1 MCNSSTDLPFRKNR
15 AICVPFS
22 QKEYNDNV
30 NDPAKFRTLLNP
42 RIEQYP
48 ELFPSNI
55 REGYIMKDTYFSRK
69 MLIIIRRIDISG
81 ISYTIRPSFV
91 MPYMVGMVADIEKPI
106 FLRKFDVPFWALS
119 YVFGRDSSYW
129 YRIDLSLGRN
139 SLVGTTIKN
148 PQDLPQHVVADEKH
162 TWILG
167 NKVYVATTVGNG
179 CILGAS
185 IAKDAGEQS
194 LIKAYGHYKEET
206 QCMNS
211 EYAPE
216 TVNTDGW
223 LPTQNVWKSIFP
235 FVIVISCFLHVFI
248 KIRDR
253 SKKKFK
259 DIYQQIATKLWDC
272 YYAQSKSSFSQ
283 RIRRLCE
290 WAKKTS
296 APSFILEKI
305 EKVQNNLASFS
316 IAYDFPGA
324 HRTSNMLDRLMQ
336 RMDRHLFSNQ
346 YFHGSF
352 SSAELG
358 IRAWA
363 LILNFAPSNPITIK
377 KHDGLLCPAERIN
390 KFRYHDNW
398 LENLLISASL
408 TKRYRPLPQN
418 PI

>member
-1 MCNSSTDLPFRKNR
+1 MCNSSKTLPSRENR

-30 NDPAKFRTLLNP
+30 NDAGRFRTLLDP
-42 RIEQYP
+42 KIAKYP

-69 MLIIIRRIDISG
+69 MLLIIRRIDISG

-91 MPYMVGMVADIEKPI
+91 MPYMVGMVADIEKPL

-119 YVFGRDSSYW
+119 YVFGRNPSYW

-139 SLVGTTIKN
+139 SLVSTTIKN
-148 PQDLPQHVVADEKH
+148 SQDLPQHVVADEKH

-167 NKVYVATTVGNG
+167 NKVYIATTVGSG

-194 LIKAYGHYKEET
+194 LIKAYGGYKEEA
-206 QCMNS
+206 QCMNT
-211 EYAPE
+211 EYAPA

-223 LPTQNVWKSIFP
+223 LPTQKAWKSMFP
-235 FVIVISCFLHVFI
+235 FVIIISCFLHVFI

-272 YYAQSKSSFSQ
+272 YDAQSKNSFSQ

-296 APSFILEKI
+296 APSFIIEKI
-305 EKVQNNLASFS
+305 EKVRNNLASFS

-336 RMDRHLFSNQ
+336 RMDRHLYSSQ

-377 KHDGLLCPAERIN
+377 KYDGLLSPAERII

-408 TKRYRPLPQN
+408 TKHYRPLPQN
-418 PI
+418 PT